1 MVIFAWR
8 KKYLRFYLAV
18 TKRLL
23 IFATVKTENI
33 VLKQGRDDIKPRNLL
48 LRWAYFMPILQT
60 TATKIWRMPSM

>member
-23 IFATVKTENI
+23 IFATVKRRVVI
-33 VLKQGRDDIKPRNLL
+33 HK
-48 LRWAYFMPILQT
+48 
-60 TATKIWRMPSM
+60 